1 IFYICHY
8 IFIVQLKNYK
18 LYFYSNIWHTIQ
30 MKNDKKDL
38 RILKTEKLL
47 KESLLELLKTN
58 SLKDISVTEIC
69 DNAMINRVTFY
80 DHFNNKEELLNSI
93 IEDIKQDII
102 KELKKDNSI
111 YDFKKNYRKILEKV
125 LNYFDDNKQYFNVS
139 LIDYN
144 NTLLFVSSLYKI
156 FIDYLHETMKSD
168 NIENTKITSQFF
180 SGALVSVILCWVKDN
195 NKIKKE
201 DLLNNI
207 CILLEKSLKE

>member
-1 IFYICHY
+1 M
-8 IFIVQLKNYK
+8 N
-18 LYFYSNIWHTIQ
+18 NE
-30 MKNDKKDL
+30 KKDL

-58 SLKDISVTEIC
+58 SLKDITVTEIC

-125 LNYFDDNKQYFNVS
+125 INYNVS

-156 FIDYLHETMKSD
+156 FTDYLDETMKSD

-201 DLLNNI
+201 DLLNSI
-207 CILLEKSLKE
+207 CILLEKSLK

>member
-1 IFYICHY
+1 
-8 IFIVQLKNYK
+8 
-18 LYFYSNIWHTIQ
+18 

-156 FIDYLHETMKSD
+156 FTEYLDETMKTD

>member
-1 IFYICHY
+1 
-8 IFIVQLKNYK
+8 
-18 LYFYSNIWHTIQ
+18 
-30 MKNDKKDL
+30 MKKEKKDL
-38 RILKTEKLL
+38 RIIKTQKLL
-47 KESLLELLKTN
+47 KDSLLELLKSN

-69 DNAMINRVTFY
+69 EHALVNRVTFY

-93 IEDIKQDII
+93 IDDIKEDII

-125 LNYFDDNKQYFNVS
+125 INYFDDNRQYFNVS

-156 FIDYLHETMKSD
+156 FLEYLDETMKGE
-168 NIENTKITSQFF
+168 NAENTKVISQFF
-180 SGALVSVILCWVKDN
+180 SGALVSVILCWVKDDN
-195 NKIKKE
+195 NKKIKKE

-207 CILLEKSLKE
+207 CILLEKSFK

>member
-1 IFYICHY
+1 M
-8 IFIVQLKNYK
+8 QG
-18 LYFYSNIWHTIQ
+18 YFYTFDKVYLYCIIKLIDKIYFLLF
-30 MKNDKKDL
+30 MKNVRKDL

-139 LIDYN
+139 LIDHN
-144 NTLLFVSSLYKI
+144 NTILFVSSLHKI
-156 FIDYLHETMKSD
+156 FIDYLGETMKED

-180 SGALVSVILCWVKDN
+180 SGALVSVIFCWVKDN
-195 NKIKKE
+195 NKINKE

-207 CILLEKSLKE
+207 CILLEKSFK

>member
-1 IFYICHY
+1 
-8 IFIVQLKNYK
+8 
-18 LYFYSNIWHTIQ
+18 
-30 MKNDKKDL
+30 MKNNKKDL

-111 YDFKKNYRKILEKV
+111 YDFKKIIEK
-125 LNYFDDNKQYFNVS
+125 Y
-139 LIDYN
+139 
-144 NTLLFVSSLYKI
+144 
-156 FIDYLHETMKSD
+156 
-168 NIENTKITSQFF
+168 
-180 SGALVSVILCWVKDN
+180 
-195 NKIKKE
+195 
-201 DLLNNI
+201 
-207 CILLEKSLKE
+207 

>member
-1 IFYICHY
+1 
-8 IFIVQLKNYK
+8 
-18 LYFYSNIWHTIQ
+18 
-30 MKNDKKDL
+30 MKNGKKDL

-69 DNAMINRVTFY
+69 EKAFVNRVTFY

-139 LIDYN
+139 LIDHN
-144 NTLLFVSSLYKI
+144 NTILFVSSLHKI
-156 FIDYLHETMKSD
+156 FLDYLGETMKED

-180 SGALVSVILCWVKDN
+180 SGALVSVIFCWVKDN
-195 NKIKKE
+195 NKINKE

-207 CILLEKSLKE
+207 CILLEKSFK

>member
-1 IFYICHY
+1 
-8 IFIVQLKNYK
+8 
-18 LYFYSNIWHTIQ
+18 
-30 MKNDKKDL
+30 MKKKKKIKKDL
-38 RILKTEKLL
+38 RIIKTQKLL
-47 KESLLELLKTN
+47 KESLLELLKSN

-69 DNAMINRVTFY
+69 EHALVNRVTFY
-80 DHFNNKEELLNSI
+80 DHFDNKEELLDAI

-102 KELKKDNSI
+102 KELKNDNSI

-125 LNYFDDNKQYFNVS
+125 INYFDENKQYFNVS

-156 FIDYLHETMKSD
+156 FTEYLDETIKSD
-168 NIENTKITSQFF
+168 NIQNAKIMSQFF
-180 SGALVSVILCWVKDN
+180 SGALVSVIFCWVKDD

-207 CILLEKSLKE
+207 CNLLEKSFK

>member
-1 IFYICHY
+1 
-8 IFIVQLKNYK
+8 
-18 LYFYSNIWHTIQ
+18 
-30 MKNDKKDL
+30 MKNNKKDL

-69 DNAMINRVTFY
+69 EHAMINRVTFY
-80 DHFNNKEELLNSI
+80 DHFNNKEELLNAI

-125 LNYFDDNKQYFNVS
+125 INYFDDNKQYFDVS
-139 LIDYN
+139 LIDHN
-144 NTLLFVSSLYKI
+144 NTILFVSSLHKI
-156 FIDYLHETMKSD
+156 FIDYLGETMKED
-168 NIENTKITSQFF
+168 NIENTKIISQFF
-180 SGALVSVILCWVKDN
+180 SGALVSVIFCWVKDN
-195 NKIKKE
+195 NKINKE

-207 CILLEKSLKE
+207 CILLEKSFK

>member
-1 IFYICHY
+1 MRKEKKI
-8 IFIVQLKNYK
+8 
-18 LYFYSNIWHTIQ
+18 
-30 MKNDKKDL
+30 KKDL
-38 RILKTEKLL
+38 RIIKTQKLL
-47 KESLLELLKTN
+47 KDSLLELLKNN

-69 DNAMINRVTFY
+69 EHALVNRVTFY

-125 LNYFDDNKQYFNVS
+125 INYFDDNRQYFNVS

-156 FIDYLHETMKSD
+156 FLEYLDETMKGE
-168 NIENTKITSQFF
+168 NAENTKVISQFF
-180 SGALVSVILCWVKDN
+180 SGALVSVILCWVKDDN
-195 NKIKKE
+195 NKKIKKE

-207 CILLEKSLKE
+207 CILLEKSFK